1 MGLVLMKAITWFF
14 RIIIYL
20 LIGRAILSWFI
31 RTPYVNPT
39 LAKLLS
45 SYLLA
50 FAAGDMQG
58 ITAKTKNGTLVG
70 VYATKA
76 HPASNLEFA
85 LDIAVRCIEFY
96 EEYYGVKYPIPQSLH
111 VALPDFA
118 VDRKSVV

>member
-1 MGLVLMKAITWFF
+1 M
-14 RIIIYL
+14 
-20 LIGRAILSWFI
+20 
-31 RTPYVNPT
+31 
-39 LAKLLS
+39 S

-85 LDIAVRCIEFY
+85 LDIAVRSIEFY

-111 VALPDFA
+111 RPAVLFIWCYGKLGPCDLSRNLPFG
-118 VDRKSVV
+118 R

>member
-1 MGLVLMKAITWFF
+1 MVDDVENRKATGVWKFET
-14 RIIIYL
+14 
-20 LIGRAILSWFI
+20 
-31 RTPYVNPT
+31 TPRM
-39 LAKLLS
+39 S

-76 HPASNLEFA
+76 HPESNLEFA

-96 EEYYGVKYPIPQSLH
+96 EEYYGVKYPIPQ
-111 VALPDFA
+111 
-118 VDRKSVV
+118 